1 MRTALN
7 FREIAMK
14 ITSRLSQNLAGLP
27 FNVARLYIRMG
38 EGIREGKSFS
48 PDFDVAVKRQQFG

>member
-1 MRTALN
+1 MA
-7 FREIAMK
+7 
-14 ITSRLSQNLAGLP
+14 
-27 FNVARLYIRMG
+27 